1 MSSSTTSMNMIPRG
15 DFASL
20 GLDEHSVTML
30 SRAYNFVNET
40 PGGWEVLAQPDIPGA
55 NGFMFS
61 TDNRLNELSRKIGDD
76 NEMGHSGA
84 SYGWTMRN
92 MESIA
97 KKGWDGYCDLFPKR
111 KNPSPTRP
119 QNGELIA
126 AKKQIAELEERMRKL
141 ENENKILL
149 EREIARPSVMEQ
161 ARALDTL
168 AGRIPANALE
178 SPLAF
183 AEALQKDPVAR
194 RLIPDI
200 DQQADAMKRF
210 SRGELSYAEMRSLC
224 G

>member
-1 MSSSTTSMNMIPRG
+1 MIPRG

-30 SRAYNFVNET
+30 TRAFTFVNET
-40 PGGWEVLAQPDIPGA
+40 PGGWEVLAQPDIPGP

-61 TDNRLNELSRKIGDD
+61 SDNRLNELSRKIGDD

-97 KKGWDGYCDLFPKR
+97 KKGWDGYCLLFKNR
-111 KNPSPTRP
+111 KNPSP
-119 QNGELIA
+119 QNAELIA
-126 AKKQIAELEERMRKL
+126 AKKQIADLEERIRKL
-141 ENENKILL
+141 EAENNALL
-149 EREIARPSVMEQ
+149 QREIARPSVMEQ
-161 ARALDTL
+161 ARAVDAI
-168 AGRIPANALE
+168 AGRIPADALE

-183 AEALQKDPVAR
+183 AEALQQDPLAR
-194 RLIPDI
+194 QMIPNI
-200 DQQADAMKRF
+200 DEQADAMKRF
-210 SRGELSYAEMRSLC
+210 AEGRLTYAEMRSLC